1 MQSREELVESLVE
14 RMTRIQR
21 HLRARRAS
29 AWLEQDLTMQQAKTL
44 FFLAD
49 GPRRMS
55 GIAKRF
61 RVETPSATTMIDRLV
76 AKGLVERGR
85 DPSDRRAVICSLTTA
100 GRETVE
106 KILVPADLPGSKSLL
121 EELNE
126 EELSEV
132 VSAMEIMVDAIHR
145 LHLRNDIFHGGRI
158 DEEARVE
165 EAAQ

>member
-1 MQSREELVESLVE
+1 MQSREDSVEKLVEY
-14 RMTRIQR
+14 MTRIQR

-55 GIAKRF
+55 GIARRF

-76 AKGLVERGR
+76 TKGLVERGR
-85 DPSDRRAVICSLTTA
+85 DPSDRRAVICSLTTT

-106 KILVPADLPGSKSLL
+106 RFWSLRTARFEEL
-121 EELNE
+121 AAELNE
-126 EELSEV
+126 DELSEV
-132 VSAMEIMVDAIHR
+132 VSAMEIMVDAIDR
-145 LHLRNDIFHGGRI
+145 LHLRNKIFPGGRVS
-158 DEEARVE
+158 EETRVE
-165 EAAQ
+165 EADQ

>member
-1 MQSREELVESLVE
+1 MQSREDSVEKLVEY
-14 RMTRIQR
+14 MTRIQR
-21 HLRARRAS
+21 HLRARRAA

-61 RVETPSATTMIDRLV
+61 GVETPSATAMIHRLV
-76 AKGLVERGR
+76 TKGLVERGR

-106 KILVPADLPGSKSLL
+106 KFWSLRFARF
-121 EELNE
+121 EELAGELDE
-126 EELSEV
+126 EELSKA
-132 VSAMEIMVDAIHR
+132 VSGMEIILDAIRR
-145 LHLRNDIFHGGRI
+145 LHLRNEIFPGGRI
-158 DEEARVE
+158 DEETRLDEARR
-165 EAAQ
+165 

>member
-1 MQSREELVESLVE
+1 MQSREDSVEKLVEC
-14 RMTRIQR
+14 MTRIQR

-55 GIAKRF
+55 AIAKRF
-61 RVETPSATTMIDRLV
+61 GVETPSATAMIDRLV

-85 DPSDRRAVICSLTTA
+85 DPSDRRAVICSLTTE

-106 KILVPADLPGSKSLL
+106 RFWSLRTVRFEEL
-121 EELNE
+121 AEELNE

-132 VSAMEIMVDAIHR
+132 VSAMGIMVDAIRR
-145 LHLRNDIFHGGRI
+145 LHLRSETFPGGRI
-158 DEEARVE
+158 NEEARVE

>member
-1 MQSREELVESLVE
+1 MQSREESVERLVEY
-14 RMTRIQR
+14 MTRIQR

-61 RVETPSATTMIDRLV
+61 GVETPSATTMIDRLV
-76 AKGLVERGR
+76 TKGLVERGR

-106 KILVPADLPGSKSLL
+106 RFWSLRVARFEEL
-121 EELNE
+121 AEELNE
-126 EELSEV
+126 EELSEA
-132 VSAMEIMVDAIHR
+132 VSGMEIMVDAIRR
-145 LHLRNDIFHGGRI
+145 LHLRNEIFPAGRI

>member
-1 MQSREELVESLVE
+1 MQPRQDLVERLVE

-55 GIAKRF
+55 RIAKRLG
-61 RVETPSATTMIDRLV
+61 VETSSATTMIDRLV
-76 AKGLVERGR
+76 TKGLVERGR

-106 KILVPADLPGSKSLL
+106 RFWSLRSARF
-121 EELNE
+121 EELAGE
-126 EELSEV
+126 LDQEELAEV

-145 LHLRNDIFHGGRI
+145 LGLRNERAPSGRAN
-158 DEEARVE
+158 EETRVD

>member
-1 MQSREELVESLVE
+1 MQSREELVERLAE

-55 GIAKRF
+55 RIARRF
-61 RVETPSATTMIDRLV
+61 GVETPSATTMIDRLV
-76 AKGLVERGR
+76 TKGLVERGR

-100 GRETVE
+100 GMETVE
-106 KILVPADLPGSKSLL
+106 RFWSLRSARF
-121 EELNE
+121 EELAGE
-126 EELSEV
+126 LSVEELSEV
-132 VSAMEIMVDAIHR
+132 VSALEIMVDAIR
-145 LHLRNDIFHGGRI
+145 KLHLKNETGDSGRVI
-158 DEEARVE
+158 GQPQAEEAD
-165 EAAQ
+165 Q

>member
-1 MQSREELVESLVE
+1 MQSREELVERLVE

-85 DPSDRRAVICSLTTA
+85 DPSDRRAVICSLTTS

-106 KILVPADLPGSKSLL
+106 RFWSLRTARFEEL
-121 EELNE
+121 AGELNE

-145 LHLRNDIFHGGRI
+145 LHLRNEIFPGGQI
-158 DEEARVE
+158 DEEARVG

>member
-1 MQSREELVESLVE
+1 MQSREELVERLVE
-14 RMTRIQR
+14 HMTRIQR

-106 KILVPADLPGSKSLL
+106 RFWSLRAARFEEL
-121 EELNE
+121 AEELNE
-126 EELSEV
+126 EELGEV
-132 VSAMEIMVDAIHR
+132 VLAMEIMVDAIRR
-145 LHLRNDIFHGGRI
+145 LHLRNGTFPGGLI
-158 DEEARVE
+158 DEEVRLE
-165 EAAQ
+165 EARR

>member
-1 MQSREELVESLVE
+1 MQSREDSVEKLVEY
-14 RMTRIQR
+14 MTRIQR

-44 FFLAD
+44 FLLAD
-49 GPRRMS
+49 GSRRMS

-61 RVETPSATTMIDRLV
+61 GVETPSATTMIDRLV
-76 AKGLVERGR
+76 TKGLVERGR
-85 DPSDRRAVICSLTTA
+85 DPSDRRAVICSLTAA

-106 KILVPADLPGSKSLL
+106 RFWSLRTVRFEEL
-121 EELNE
+121 AGELNE
-126 EELSEV
+126 EELCEV
-132 VSAMEIMVDAIHR
+132 ISAMKIMVDAIGR
-145 LHLRNDIFHGGRI
+145 LHLRNDIFPGGRI

>member
-1 MQSREELVESLVE
+1 MQSREDSVEKLVEY
-14 RMTRIQR
+14 MTRIQR

-61 RVETPSATTMIDRLV
+61 GVETPSATTMIDRLV
-76 AKGLVERGR
+76 TKGLVERGR
-85 DPSDRRAVICSLTTA
+85 DPSDRRAVICSLTTS

-106 KILVPADLPGSKSLL
+106 RFWSLRAARF
-121 EELNE
+121 EELADE
-126 EELSEV
+126 LDERELSEV

-145 LHLRNDIFHGGRI
+145 LHLRNETFPRGYI
-158 DEEARVE
+158 DEETRVE